1 MQFSFRPRVARQL
14 ALAAG
19 VLSAASFLTSCNK
32 GGEFV
37 KSKSGFEYKIFRKV
51 GGKYESH
58 ALTSADTAGY
68 KSRVGKFILGFISVR
83 TGKDSVFSSSRKQVL
98 NHPVPLPLQA
108 IRQKGGQEEAWSMLQ
123 PGDSAEFRFNADSL
137 VRGQPVPPFI
147 KRGGNQVLMR
157 VVVVKIVDQA
167 GAMAAGQELQ
177 RVAQEVEQKHRAEQL
192 TKDDATIQ
200 EYLKKNNLAAAKK
213 TPTGVYYLVTQPGA
227 GPVPTPGQTVAVQY
241 RGTLLSGK
249 EFDSSA
255 KQGKPIEFQVGLGKV
270 IPGWDQTL
278 LLFNKGSKAT
288 LVIPSPLA
296 YGSQGAGADIPA
308 DSPLRFDI
316 ELTDIKAA
324 PAPATPGPGAM
335 MGGDPRAMA
344 PGAPAPR

>member
-1 MQFSFRPRVARQL
+1 MQFSFRPRVARPL

-19 VLSAASFLTSCNK
+19 VLCAASFLTACNK
-32 GGEFV
+32 GGDFV

-51 GGKYESH
+51 GGKYEFH
-58 ALTSADTAGY
+58 ELTSADTAGY
-68 KSRVGKFILGFISVR
+68 KNRVGKYILGFISVR

-108 IRQKGGQEEAWSMLQ
+108 IRQRGGQEEAWSLLQ

-147 KRGGNQVLMR
+147 KRGGNKVLMR

-177 RVAQEVEQKHRAEQL
+177 AVAQQVEEKHRAEQL
-192 TKDDATIQ
+192 KLDDVTIQ
-200 EYLKKNNLAAAKK
+200 DYLKKNNLTAAKK
-213 TPTGVYYLVTQPGA
+213 SPTGVYYMVTQPGT
-227 GPVPTPGQTVAVQY
+227 GPVPTPGQTVAVDY

-278 LLFNKGSKAT
+278 LLFNKGTKAT
-288 LVIPSPLA
+288 MVIPSSLA

-316 ELTDIKAA
+316 ELKDIKAA
-324 PAPATPGPGAM
+324 PAPAPAMPGPGAM
-335 MGGDPRAMA
+335 GA
-344 PGAPAPR
+344 PGAMPPGTPAPR